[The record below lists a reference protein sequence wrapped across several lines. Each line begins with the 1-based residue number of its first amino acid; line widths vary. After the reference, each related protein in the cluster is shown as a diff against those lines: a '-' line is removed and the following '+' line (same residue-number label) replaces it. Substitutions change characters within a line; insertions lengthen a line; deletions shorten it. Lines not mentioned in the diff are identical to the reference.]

1 MLKEFKAFV
10 TRGNLIE
17 IAVAFILGL
26 AFATVVTAF
35 TNIVLGAISYV
46 FGGSVSFDA
55 LGVHRGRELVI
66 PIGAFITALVN
77 FVIVAFILFLV
88 VRAYN
93 RFKKEPEEA
102 AAPSDEVVLLT
113 QIRDELARRPQT
125 AG

>member
-1 MLKEFKAFV
+1 MLKEFKAFIMK
-10 TRGNLIE
+10 GNLIE

-26 AFATVVTAF
+26 AFASVVAAF

-46 FGGSVSFDA
+46 FGGSVSFDQ
-55 LGVHRGRELVI
+55 LGVHRGSDLVI

-93 RFKKEPEEA
+93 RFRKEPEA

-113 QIRDELARRPQT
+113 QIRDELANR
-125 AG
+125 